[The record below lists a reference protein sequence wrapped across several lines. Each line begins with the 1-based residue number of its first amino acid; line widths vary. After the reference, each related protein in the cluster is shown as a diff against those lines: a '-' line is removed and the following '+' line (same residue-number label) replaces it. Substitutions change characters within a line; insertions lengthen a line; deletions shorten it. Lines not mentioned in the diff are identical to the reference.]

1 MASATEIKQFQLPND
16 TTKYDLIAKNGIFYI
31 EGTGST
37 AGTWLGS
44 HADITEYYE
53 GLTIAYKIP
62 VAGASTTKLNI
73 NSLGAVTVVK
83 NATTAIST
91 SYPVNT
97 VALLVYTLDG
107 TTAYWKTAEYGSTG
121 DITAVTTA
129 ATSGLTG
136 GKSSGSVALAVNTG
150 YTTTGQNYKVEID
163 ATTGGLYVNVPWTD
177 TDTKYILPTATKD
190 TLGGVKTTST
200 VTSTSGLTAC
210 PIISGVP
217 YYKDTNTQAVSSVNG
232 QTGAVS
238 LTHSDVGAA
247 AATHNHAASEI
258 TSGTL
263 AAARLPAATT
273 SALGGVKIGSNI
285 SISSGTISVA
295 AITNA
300 QIDAICNASISNLSE
315 VNF

>member
-285 SISSGTISVA
+285 SVSSGTISVA